1 MQNDVMV
8 SVYCITYNHRDF
20 IKNCLDGFVKQ
31 KTNFKFE
38 VVIYDDCS
46 TDGTR
51 EIIKEYIEKY
61 PDLFVPILPD
71 KNRAQKEGFY
81 AINIDIYSK
90 CQGKY
95 LAFCEGDDYWTDEN
109 KLKNQVDYMEAHP
122 DFSGCFHK
130 SLRKD
135 VLSNKDLCY
144 MPTSEQLFGK
154 TEFDVYDVQNGYFI
168 ETVSSLYRFDIYK
181 QELMD
186 CFPEKI
192 INGDSYLIN
201 FFAIH
206 GKIGYIDKLMSVKN
220 VGDQGIWNS
229 QKENEDDRN
238 VKFAYEI
245 INFRIQMNKLFERYN
260 LDFKYADTPD
270 SAAMRIINS
279 ALNKKRYEVIESISR
294 EFPDVIK
301 KIADNYKN
309 VIENRL
315 EKKLKKYKKLTKIF
329 IIISVI
335 MTMFTI
341 VLFLKGIIL

>member
-8 SVYCITYNHRDF
+8 SVFFITYNHKEF
-20 IKNCLDGFVKQ
+20 IKRALDGIVMQ

-38 VVIYDDCS
+38 VVTYDDCS

-51 EIIKEYIEKY
+51 EIVLEYIEKY

-71 KNRAQKEGFY
+71 ENRAQKEGFHG
-81 AINIDIYSK
+81 INMDIYSK

-95 LAFCEGDDYWTDEN
+95 MAFCEGDDYWTDEN
-109 KLKNQVDYMEAHP
+109 KLQIQVDYMEAHP

-135 VLSNKDLCY
+135 VLANKDLCY
-144 MPTSEQLFGK
+144 MPTSEQLFDK
-154 TEFDVYDVQNGYFI
+154 TEFDIYDVQKGYFI
-168 ETVSSLYRFDIYK
+168 ETVSSLYRWDIYK
-181 QELMD
+181 QELTD

-220 VGDQGIWNS
+220 IGNQGVWNS

-238 VKFAYEI
+238 VKFANEI
-245 INFRIQMNKLFERYN
+245 INFRIAINKLFERYN
-260 LDFKYADTPD
+260 LNLRYGDTP
-270 SAAMRIINS
+270 SNALKRIINS
-279 ALNKKRYEVIESISR
+279 ALNKKRYDIIESVSR
-294 EFPDVIK
+294 NFPDIVRELLNNSK
-301 KIADNYKN
+301 EESHLKG
-309 VIENRL
+309 
-315 EKKLKKYKKLTKIF
+315 KLKKYKKLTNIF
-329 IIISVI
+329 IVISVI
-335 MTMFTI
+335 MLVIIAF
-341 VLFLKGIIL
+341 LFLKEVIL